1 MRKKILVV
9 EDDIDLLRALTIR
22 LHASGYQV
30 VTAEDGKG
38 AVDAARKEKPDL
50 VLLDLSLPA
59 GNGFAVL
66 GQFNNLSGLYKTPV
80 VVLTGRDPRVA
91 EPTARGYG
99 ISAFLRKPVDNDV
112 LLATIA
118 EALTRGYRTAPSL
131 Q

>member
-1 MRKKILVV
+1 MTKKILVV
-9 EDDIDLLRALTIR
+9 EDDSDLRRALTIR
-22 LHASGYQV
+22 LRASGYQI
-30 VTAEDGKG
+30 VTAEDGIG
-38 AVDAARKEKPDL
+38 AVDTARKEKPDL

-66 GQFNNLSGLYKTPV
+66 GQFNNLSDLCETPV

-91 EPTARGYG
+91 EPTARCYG

-118 EALTRGYRTAPSL
+118 EALAKG
-131 Q
+131 